1 MIIFYKCISIKVT
14 EQNINSI
21 INTFLLKYKKI
32 WNINYIFL

>member
-14 EQNINSI
+14 EQI